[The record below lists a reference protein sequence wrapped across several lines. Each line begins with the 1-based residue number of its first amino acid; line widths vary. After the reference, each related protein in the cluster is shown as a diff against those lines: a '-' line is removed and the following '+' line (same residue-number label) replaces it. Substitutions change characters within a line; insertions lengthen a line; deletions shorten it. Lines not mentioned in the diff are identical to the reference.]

1 MKMENKVDVLS
12 AEKTADLSV
21 CLRADSGYECTI
33 SDIRISVQQWC
44 EINEILFRKEEK
56 DG

>member
-1 MKMENKVDVLS
+1 MENKVDVLS